1 MIVRVVSA
9 AILAWSVGMSG
20 VLASSIQEEARTGQ
34 AVSERINTQDRA
46 LADLEGSGDAF
57 VLSASQPTTHIR
69 FSLPPGT
76 VSSEAWLQLAARPAS
91 DGTDGRIRVSVNG
104 GEAIVIRPQARAMEA
119 RFALFSADLRPGENV
134 LEIAYS
140 TENAAPGWIVD
151 ARRSRLRLTLEP
163 VAPLETLDEL
173 ERALG
178 ADFAAPR
185 RIALL
190 TDPGRER
197 ITLESLLA
205 QGLALRA
212 GEVPIFTGEEAGAD
226 LVVRIAEE
234 TRLDEADRAALRP
247 GASHGPQIAFRNDG
261 QPRLIVT
268 GRNIDEATAAARLM
282 GARSFAG
289 HGATFLAADA
299 ISAERLGNRLVDID
313 RPVAETADL
322 RTFAASGLPFS
333 ADQGARTAVQFST
346 RVGSDRYGAL
356 SVLARAALIGGEAWL
371 YAWYGEA
378 GEAAPPTTISWSSGP
393 IPPRSTSSTA
403 ARRRNCAP
411 RCGRPNA
418 PAVSAA

>member
-205 QGLALRA
+205 QGPCPA
-212 GEVPIFTGEEAGAD
+212 GRRGSDLHRRGSRCGSRGAD
-226 LVVRIAEE
+226 RRRDPARRSGPCRAASRREP
-234 TRLDEADRAALRP
+234 RPADRL
-247 GASHGPQIAFRNDG
+247 PQ
-261 QPRLIVT
+261 
-268 GRNIDEATAAARLM
+268 
-282 GARSFAG
+282 
-289 HGATFLAADA
+289 
-299 ISAERLGNRLVDID
+299 
-313 RPVAETADL
+313 
-322 RTFAASGLPFS
+322 
-333 ADQGARTAVQFST
+333 
-346 RVGSDRYGAL
+346 
-356 SVLARAALIGGEAWL
+356 
-371 YAWYGEA
+371 
-378 GEAAPPTTISWSSGP
+378 
-393 IPPRSTSSTA
+393 
-403 ARRRNCAP
+403 
-411 RCGRPNA
+411 
-418 PAVSAA
+418 